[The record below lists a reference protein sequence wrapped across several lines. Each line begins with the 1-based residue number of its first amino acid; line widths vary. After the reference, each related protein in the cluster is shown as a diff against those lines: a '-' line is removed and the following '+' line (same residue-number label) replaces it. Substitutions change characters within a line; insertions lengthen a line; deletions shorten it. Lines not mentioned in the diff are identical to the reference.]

1 MVGAVLSNHEVS
13 AFATQ
18 TQRNISFSLLFAVAL
33 HIAIAAAIVG
43 FGSKSET
50 SMLIPPVQQVIQ
62 VSLMTLPPKPEEQP
76 VVRPVPVTESQP
88 KSKPAF
94 VKKAEHKP
102 ALNPVPKPTLNPV
115 PAPVPNPVA
124 IAAPET
130 PPVIQK
136 ESGGQTFVAEE
147 IEPKSEPLPNVKD
160 IDAREATIAKETYE
174 PPSSTV
180 AYYQNPKP
188 RYPSAA
194 KRRGMQGV
202 VKLRVLVDAQG
213 NPVEVEL
220 QNSSGHNVLDREAMR
235 AVWKWRFTPAR
246 RAGVA
251 VSGDVIVPV
260 RFELSNA

>member
-50 SMLIPPVQQVIQ
+50 SMLMPPVQQVIQ
-62 VSLMTLPPKPEEQP
+62 VSLMTLPPEPKEQP
-76 VVRPVPVTESQP
+76 VVKPMPVTESQP
-88 KSKPAF
+88 KSKPAI

-102 ALNPVPKPTLNPV
+102 VLNPV
-115 PAPVPNPVA
+115 PAHVPNPVE

-130 PPVIQK
+130 PPVIQE
-136 ESGGQTFVAEE
+136 ESGEQTFVAEE

-160 IDAREATIAKETYE
+160 IDAREATIAEETYE

-202 VKLRVLVDAQG
+202 VELRVLVDAQG